1 MQEFIKLKN
10 GVMQHIIKVNYPGN
24 FPDAMQMNSLQFE
37 KEAKIA
43 MAVKLFELKKLS
55 SGMAAILAEMER
67 VNFLLILHQYGVCMI
82 DMEEDELLNDIN
94 NA

>member
-1 MQEFIKLKN
+1 MPHLIQ
-10 GVMQHIIKVNYPGN
+10 VNYPSH
-24 FPDAMQMNSLQFE
+24 FPDAMQLNAMQFE

-55 SGMAAILAEMER
+55 SGMAATLAEMDR
-67 VNFLLILHQYGVCMI
+67 VNFLLILHQYNIPMI
-82 DMEEDELLNDIN
+82 DLDEDELLNDLK

>member
-1 MQEFIKLKN
+1 
-10 GVMQHIIKVNYPGN
+10 MQHLIKVNYPVN

-67 VNFLLILHQYGVCMI
+67 VNFLLILHQYGVSMI
-82 DMEEDELLNDIN
+82 DIEEEELLNDIN
-94 NA
+94 SA